1 MGRRIGALVL
11 ATAGVVVLATP
22 VGATNEQPRITPPWK
37 VKAGTMGA
45 VLYGDCVDEK
55 VKIVT
60 SEGFVGGEA
69 RIADY
74 KNLWKAEAD
83 IVDKPGTYFAHMK
96 CDGKLGRG
104 AYFTVVP

>member
-1 MGRRIGALVL
+1 M
-11 ATAGVVVLATP
+11 
-22 VGATNEQPRITPPWK
+22 
-37 VKAGTMGA
+37 
-45 VLYGDCVDEK
+45 DEK

-69 RIADY
+69 RIV
-74 KNLWKAEAD
+74 KNGNLWKAEAD

-96 CDGKLGRG
+96 CDGQLGRG